1 VTIEVGEVDAPFARE
16 LGDKRK
22 VVASNRPLDST
33 SRNAEV
39 LPGDLV
45 RALIDARMQELGTS

>member
-22 VVASNRPLDST
+22 VVSSNPLDSR